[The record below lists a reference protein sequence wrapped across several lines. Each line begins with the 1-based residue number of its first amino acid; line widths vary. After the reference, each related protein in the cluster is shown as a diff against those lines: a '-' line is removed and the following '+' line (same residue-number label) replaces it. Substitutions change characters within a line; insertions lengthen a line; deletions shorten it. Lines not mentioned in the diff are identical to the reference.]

1 MAKRRKRHLSLCG
14 CGFTLVEIVVALS
27 LFSILLAIAIPQW
40 GTLLP
45 TFRLNSAARQI
56 QSELNRVKARAVSE
70 NTNFRLVF
78 LAASYSIER
87 DNGTGYETTGEGKP
101 LPEGIDVRST
111 TTSTLGFTARGTAT
125 PGTGGTVKLCN
136 IKEAGKNV
144 VVSSTGRIR
153 ICKPGSC
160 NGTC

>member
-1 MAKRRKRHLSLCG
+1 MSRAPRQLLVLSDR
-14 CGFTLVEIVVALS
+14 GFTLVEIVVALS

-45 TFRLNSAARQI
+45 AFRLNSAARQI

-87 DNGTGYETTGEGKP
+87 DNGTGYEPTGESKP

>member
-1 MAKRRKRHLSLCG
+1 VSRAPRQLLVLSDR
-14 CGFTLVEIVVALS
+14 GFTLVEIVVALS
-27 LFSILLAIAIPQW
+27 LISILLAIAIPEW

-45 TFRLNSAARQI
+45 TFRLNSSARQV

-78 LAASYSIER
+78 SAASYSIER

-101 LPEGIDVRST
+101 LPEGIDIRST

>member
-1 MAKRRKRHLSLCG
+1 MSRAPRQLLVLSG
-14 CGFTLVEIVVALS
+14 CGFTLVEIVVALA
-27 LFSILLAIAIPQW
+27 LFSILAAIAIPQW
-40 GTLLP
+40 GALLP
-45 TFRLNSAARQI
+45 TFRLNSSARQI

-87 DNGTGYETTGEGKP
+87 DNGTGYETTGESKP

>member
-1 MAKRRKRHLSLCG
+1 MSRAPRQLLVLSDR
-14 CGFTLVEIVVALS
+14 GFTLVEIVVALS
-27 LFSILLAIAIPQW
+27 LISILLAIAIPEW

-45 TFRLNSAARQI
+45 TFRLNSSARQV

-78 LAASYSIER
+78 SAASYSIER

-101 LPEGIDVRST
+101 LPEGIDIRST

>member
-1 MAKRRKRHLSLCG
+1 MSKWPPQTFVSSDR
-14 CGFTLVEIVVALS
+14 GFTLVEIVVALA
-27 LFSILLAIAIPQW
+27 LFSILAAIAIPQW
-40 GTLLP
+40 GALLP

-78 LAASYSIER
+78 LAASYGIER